1 MINRIVLVGR
11 LTKDPELV
19 TTSSGVNIVDFTLAV
34 NRPYT
39 NAKGEQEADFINCV
53 AFRKQAENINKYLS
67 KGSLTGV
74 DGRIQSRSYKDK
86 DGKNVYVTEV
96 LCDSVRFLDTKQS
109 NNQSKQQ
116 KGQAKSGNNPFDNGT
131 NISSD
136 LPF

>member
-11 LTKDPELV
+11 LTKEPELV

-116 KGQAKSGNNPFDNGT
+116 KGQAKNGNNPFDNGA

>member
-11 LTKDPELV
+11 LTKDPEIV
-19 TTSSGVNIVDFTLAV
+19 TTSSGVNIVNFTLAV

-96 LCDSVRFLDTKQS
+96 LCDSVRFLESKRNNTKQEDS
-109 NNQSKQQ
+109 SKDVFKNNTI
-116 KGQAKSGNNPFDNGT
+116 AED
-131 NISSD
+131 D

>member
-11 LTKDPELV
+11 LTKEPELV

-74 DGRIQSRSYKDK
+74 DGRIQTRSYKDK

-116 KGQAKSGNNPFDNGT
+116 KGQAKSGNNPFDNGA

>member
-19 TTSSGVNIVDFTLAV
+19 TTSSGVNIVNFTLAV

-67 KGSLTGV
+67 KGSLAGV

-96 LCDSVRFLDTKQS
+96 LCDSVRFLEPKRNNTKQEDS
-109 NNQSKQQ
+109 SKDVFKDNNI
-116 KGQAKSGNNPFDNGT
+116 AED
-131 NISSD
+131 D